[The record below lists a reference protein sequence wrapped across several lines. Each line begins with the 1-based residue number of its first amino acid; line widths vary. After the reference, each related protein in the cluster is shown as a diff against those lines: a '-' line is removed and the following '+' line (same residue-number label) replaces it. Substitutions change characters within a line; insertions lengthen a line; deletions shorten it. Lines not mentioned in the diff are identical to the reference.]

1 LDNKKEK
8 DIESARRIAT
18 VVRECIGDC
27 GGLKVIKIEKYRLG
41 WSLLNYQTFSGKLW
55 DLFKSKILQRKNENI
70 SCHFCRFF
78 KPDFKFA
85 RLYVVFW
92 ETALKLRY
100 FFKLVNLNLRQN
112 NIVQGTLQKCIYI
125 C

>member
-1 LDNKKEK
+1 M
-8 DIESARRIAT
+8 
-18 VVRECIGDC
+18 
-27 GGLKVIKIEKYRLG
+27 IKIEKFRLG

-78 KPDFKFA
+78 KPDFKFEK
-85 RLYVVFW
+85 LYVEFFW
-92 ETALKLRY
+92 ETVLKLRY
-100 FFKLVNLNLRQN
+100 FFRSMDLNLRQN
-112 NIVQGTLQKCIYI
+112 NIVQGTLQKCISI